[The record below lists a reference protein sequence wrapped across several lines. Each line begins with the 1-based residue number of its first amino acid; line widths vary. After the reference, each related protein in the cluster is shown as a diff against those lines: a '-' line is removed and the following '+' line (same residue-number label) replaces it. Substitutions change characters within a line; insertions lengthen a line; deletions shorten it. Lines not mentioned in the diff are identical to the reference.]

1 MNASD
6 PQDQPA
12 IQSLKDYMTERRR
25 IVAQVR
31 RQGPGT
37 LVNREGPG
45 SSGDPGGRNPG
56 EPGPGGLRKKNRRM
70 RRFSDNRR

>member
-12 IQSLKDYMTERRR
+12 IQSLKVYMTERRR

-31 RQGPGT
+31 RQGLGT
-37 LVNREGPG
+37 PVNREGPG
-45 SSGDPGGRNPG
+45 SSGEPSDQSAG

-70 RRFSDNRR
+70 RRFSDKRR